1 MKAIHVHEF
10 GDPEVMV
17 LEDAADPTPGA
28 GQILVDVKAAGVNPV
43 DTTFRSGA
51 HPLSKSLALPW
62 TPGVD
67 AAGDVVAVGEGVS
80 GFSPGDR
87 VFGAA
92 VSGSYAEKALLSSL
106 RTANLPEG
114 LSYEEGASLPVVL
127 YTAYYALIYKA
138 GLKAGETV
146 LIHAGAGGV
155 GCMGVQIAKAAGA
168 RVITTVSSE
177 EKAAFCREFGADVVI
192 NYREEDFAERCL
204 AETDGRG
211 VDSVI
216 EMVAVENFG
225 DDCRAVKKYGCIVVL
240 GAGTGKNPVG
250 SVNYPPFYSKDIDV
264 RGLSLFNSDPVFP
277 EMIRQLDLM
286 LADGRVRASVGETMP
301 LAEAPRSHDVLMTG
315 KIFGKIVLTMGG

>member
-67 AAGDVVAVGEGVS
+67 AAGDVLAVGEGVS
-80 GFSPGDR
+80 GFAPGDR

-106 RTANLPEG
+106 RTAKLPG
-114 LSYEEGASLPVVL
+114 NLSYEEGASLPVVL

-138 GLKAGETV
+138 QLKAGETV

-155 GCMGVQIAKAAGA
+155 GCMGIQIAKAAGA

-177 EKAAFCREFGADVVI
+177 EKAAFCREFGADVVV

-301 LAEAPRSHDVLMTG
+301 LGEAPRAHDLLMTG

>member
-10 GDPEVMV
+10 GGPEVMV

-28 GQILVDVKAAGVNPV
+28 GQILLDVKAAGVNPV

-67 AAGDVVAVGEGVS
+67 AAGDVLAVGEGVS
-80 GFSPGDR
+80 GFAPGDR

-92 VSGSYAEKALLSSL
+92 MSGSYAEKALLNPL
-106 RTANLPEG
+106 RTAKLPEG
-114 LSYEEGASLPVVL
+114 LSFEEGASLPVVL

-155 GCMGVQIAKAAGA
+155 GCMGIQIAKAAGA

-177 EKAAFCREFGADVVI
+177 EKAAFCRGFGADVVV
-192 NYREEDFAERCL
+192 NYREEDVAERCL
-204 AETDGRG
+204 AETGGVG

-216 EMVAVENFG
+216 EMVAAENF
-225 DDCRAVKKYGCIVVL
+225 DADCRAVKKYGTIVVL

-301 LAEAPRSHDVLMTG
+301 LADAPRAHDVLMTG
-315 KIFGKIVLTMGG
+315 KVFGKIVLTTGG

>member
-10 GDPEVMV
+10 GGPEVMA

-62 TPGVD
+62 TPGID
-67 AAGDVVAVGEGVS
+67 AAGDVLAAGEGVS
-80 GFSPGDR
+80 GFAPGDR

-92 VSGSYAEKALLSSL
+92 VSGAYAEKAILNPF
-106 RTANLPEG
+106 RTAKLSEG

-138 GLKAGETV
+138 QIKAGETV

-155 GCMGVQIAKAAGA
+155 GCMGIQIAKAAGA
-168 RVITTVSSE
+168 RVITTVSTE

-192 NYREEDFAERCL
+192 NYREEDFADRCL
-204 AETDGRG
+204 AETDGVG

-216 EMVAVENFG
+216 EMVAVENF
-225 DDCRAVKKYGCIVVL
+225 DADCRAVKKYGTIVVL

-277 EMIRQLDLM
+277 EMIRQLDFM

-301 LAEAPRSHDVLMTG
+301 LADAPRAHDVLMTG
-315 KIFGKIVLTMGG
+315 KVFGKIVLTMGG

>member
-17 LEDAADPTPGA
+17 LEDAAHPTPGA

-67 AAGDVVAVGEGVS
+67 AAGDVLAVGEGVS

-87 VFGAA
+87 VFGLA

-106 RTANLPEG
+106 RTAKLPDN

-155 GCMGVQIAKAAGA
+155 GCMGIQIAKAAGA

-177 EKAAFCREFGADVVI
+177 EKAAFCREFGADVVV

-277 EMIRQLDLM
+277 EMIRQLGLM

-301 LAEAPRSHDVLMTG
+301 LADAARAHDLLMTG

>member
-10 GDPEVMV
+10 GGPEVMV

-51 HPLSKSLALPW
+51 HPLSKTLALPW

-67 AAGDVVAVGEGVS
+67 AAGDVLAVGEGVS
-80 GFSPGDR
+80 GFAPGDR

-92 VSGSYAEKALLSSL
+92 MSGSYAEKTLLNPL
-106 RTANLPEG
+106 RTAKLSDN

-138 GLKAGETV
+138 QIKAGETV

-155 GCMGVQIAKAAGA
+155 GCMGIQIAKAAGA

-177 EKAAFCREFGADVVI
+177 EKAAFCRGFGADMVV
-192 NYREEDFAERCL
+192 NYREEDVAERCL
-204 AETDGRG
+204 AETGGVG

-216 EMVAVENFG
+216 EMVAAENF
-225 DDCRAVKKYGCIVVL
+225 DADCRAVKKYGTIVVL

-301 LAEAPRSHDVLMTG
+301 LADAPRAHDVLMTG
-315 KIFGKIVLTMGG
+315 KVFGKIVLTMGG

>member
-10 GDPEVMV
+10 GGPEVMV

-28 GQILVDVKAAGVNPV
+28 GQILLDVKAAGVNPV

-67 AAGDVVAVGEGVS
+67 AAGDVTAVGEGVS
-80 GFSPGDR
+80 GFAPGDR

-92 VSGSYAEKALLSSL
+92 MSGSYAEKALLNPL
-106 RTANLPEG
+106 RTAKLPEG
-114 LSYEEGASLPVVL
+114 LSFEEGASLPVVL

-155 GCMGVQIAKAAGA
+155 GCMGIQIAKAAGA

-177 EKAAFCREFGADVVI
+177 EKAAFCRGFGADVVI
-192 NYREEDFAERCL
+192 NYREEDVAERCL
-204 AETDGRG
+204 AETGGVG

-216 EMVAVENFG
+216 EMVAAENF
-225 DDCRAVKKYGCIVVL
+225 DADCRAVKKYGTIVVL

-277 EMIRQLDLM
+277 EMIRQLGLM

-301 LAEAPRSHDVLMTG
+301 LADAPRAHDVLMTG
-315 KIFGKIVLTMGG
+315 KVFGKIVLTTGG

>member
-10 GDPEVMV
+10 GGPEVMT
-17 LEDAADPTPGA
+17 LEAAAEPTPSA
-28 GQILVDVKAAGVNPV
+28 GEMLVRVRAAGVNPV

-62 TPGVD
+62 TPGID
-67 AAGDVVAVGEGVS
+67 AAGEVLAAGEGVE

-87 VFGAA
+87 VFGSAL
-92 VSGSYAEKALLSSL
+92 SGSYAEKALLNPSRSARL
-106 RTANLPEG
+106 PDNL
-114 LSYEEGASLPVVL
+114 SWEEGASFPVVL

-138 GLKAGETV
+138 RVKAGETV

-155 GCMGVQIAKAAGA
+155 GCMAIQIAKAAGA

-177 EKAAFCREFGADVVI
+177 EKAAFCRGFGADVII

-204 AETDGRG
+204 AETGGRG
-211 VDSVI
+211 VDAVV
-216 EMVAVENFG
+216 EMVATENFD

-250 SVNYPPFYSKDIDV
+250 SVNYPPFYSRDIDV
-264 RGLSLFNSDPVFP
+264 RGMSLFNSDPVFP
-277 EMIRQLDLM
+277 EMVRQIDL
-286 LADGRVRASVGETMP
+286 LLGDGRVRAVVGKKMP
-301 LAEAPRSHDVLMTG
+301 LAEAARAHETLMTG
-315 KIFGKIVLTMGG
+315 EVFGKIVLTVEG

>member
-67 AAGDVVAVGEGVS
+67 AAGDVLAVGDGVS
-80 GFSPGDR
+80 GFAPGDR

-106 RTANLPEG
+106 RTAKLPEG

-138 GLKAGETV
+138 QLKAGETV

-155 GCMGVQIAKAAGA
+155 GCMGIQIAKAAGA

-177 EKAAFCREFGADVVI
+177 EKAAFCRGFGADVVV

-277 EMIRQLDLM
+277 EMIRQLGLM

-301 LAEAPRSHDVLMTG
+301 LGEAPRAHDLLMTG

>member
-10 GDPEVMV
+10 GGPDVMV
-17 LEDAADPTPGA
+17 LEDAADPTPSA
-28 GQILVDVKAAGVNPV
+28 GEILVDVKAAGVNPV

-51 HPLSKSLALPW
+51 HPLSRGLALPW

-67 AAGDVVAVGEGVS
+67 AAGDVVATGEGVS

-92 VSGSYAEKALLSSL
+92 VGGSYAEKAILHPL
-106 RTANLPEG
+106 RAAKLPEN
-114 LSYEEGASLPVVL
+114 LSYAEGASLPVVL

-138 GLKAGETV
+138 QLKPGETV

-155 GCMGVQIAKAAGA
+155 GCMGIQIAKAAGG
-168 RVITTVSSE
+168 RVITTVSSA
-177 EKAAFCREFGADVVI
+177 EKARFCRDLGADVVV

-211 VDSVI
+211 VDSVV
-216 EMVAVENFG
+216 EMVAVENF
-225 DDCRAVKKYGCIVVL
+225 DADCRAVKKYGCIVVL
-240 GAGTGKNPVG
+240 GAGTGKSLTG

-264 RGLSLFNSDPVFP
+264 RGMSLFNADPVFP
-277 EMIRQLDLM
+277 EMVRQLAPM

-301 LAEAPRSHDVLMTG
+301 LGAAARAHDLLMTG
-315 KIFGKIVLTMGG
+315 KIFGKIVLTMDG

>member
-17 LEDAADPTPGA
+17 FEDAADPSPGA

-67 AAGDVVAVGEGVS
+67 AAGDVLAVGEGVS
-80 GFSPGDR
+80 GFAPGDR

-106 RTANLPEG
+106 RTAKLPG
-114 LSYEEGASLPVVL
+114 NLSYEEGASLPVVL

-138 GLKAGETV
+138 QLKAGETV

-155 GCMGVQIAKAAGA
+155 GCMGIQIAKAAGA

-177 EKAAFCREFGADVVI
+177 EKAAFCREFGADVVV

-204 AETDGRG
+204 TETDGRG

-301 LAEAPRSHDVLMTG
+301 LGEAPRAHDLLMTG

>member
-67 AAGDVVAVGEGVS
+67 AAGDVLAVGEGVS
-80 GFSPGDR
+80 GFAPGDR

-106 RTANLPEG
+106 RTANLPDN

-155 GCMGVQIAKAAGA
+155 GCMGIQIAKAAGA

-177 EKAAFCREFGADVVI
+177 EKAAFCREFGADVVV

-277 EMIRQLDLM
+277 EMIRQLALM

-301 LAEAPRSHDVLMTG
+301 LAEAPRSHDLLMTG
-315 KIFGKIVLTMGG
+315 KVFGKIVLTMGG

>member
-1 MKAIHVHEF
+1 MKVIHVHEF

-17 LEDAADPTPGA
+17 LEDAADPTPGP

-67 AAGDVVAVGEGVS
+67 AAGDVLAVGEGVR
-80 GFSPGDR
+80 GFSPNER
-87 VFGAA
+87 VFGVA
-92 VSGSYAEKALLSSL
+92 VSGSYAEKAILNPL
-106 RTANLPEG
+106 RTAKLPDSF
-114 LSYEEGASLPVVL
+114 SYEEGASLPVVL

-138 GLKAGETV
+138 GIKAGETV

-155 GCMGVQIAKAAGA
+155 GCMGIQIAKAAGV

-177 EKAAFCREFGADVVI
+177 DKAAFCREFGADVVI
-192 NYREEDFAERCL
+192 NYREEDFADRCL

-216 EMVAVENFG
+216 EMVAAENF
-225 DDCRAVKKYGCIVVL
+225 DADCRAVKKYGCIVVL

-277 EMIRQLDLM
+277 EMVRHLGL
-286 LADGRVRASVGETMP
+286 LLPDGRVRASVGETIP
-301 LAEAPRSHDVLMTG
+301 LAEAARAHDLLMTG
-315 KIFGKIVLTMGG
+315 NIFGKIVLTMGN

>member
-67 AAGDVVAVGEGVS
+67 AAGDVLAVGEGVS

-87 VFGAA
+87 VFGLA

-106 RTANLPEG
+106 RTAKLPEG

-155 GCMGVQIAKAAGA
+155 GCMGIQIAKAAGA
-168 RVITTVSSE
+168 HVITTVSSG
-177 EKAAFCREFGADVVI
+177 EKAAFCREFGADVVV

-277 EMIRQLDLM
+277 EMVRQLNPM

-301 LAEAPRSHDVLMTG
+301 LVEAPRAHDLLMTG

>member
-10 GDPEVMV
+10 GAPEVMV

-80 GFSPGDR
+80 GFAPGDR
-87 VFGAA
+87 VFGLA
-92 VSGSYAEKALLSSL
+92 VSGAYAEKTLLSSL
-106 RTANLPEG
+106 RTAKLPEG

-138 GLKAGETV
+138 QLRAGETV

-155 GCMGVQIAKAAGA
+155 GCMGLQIAKAAGA

-277 EMIRQLDLM
+277 EMVRQLNPM

-301 LAEAPRSHDVLMTG
+301 LAEAASAHDLLMTG

>member
-1 MKAIHVHEF
+1 MKTIHVHEF

-17 LEDAADPTPGA
+17 LEEAADPAPAA

-62 TPGVD
+62 TPGID
-67 AAGDVVAVGEGVS
+67 AAGDVIAVGDGVS
-80 GFSPGDR
+80 AFSPGDR
-87 VFGAA
+87 VFGSAT
-92 VSGSYAEKALLSSL
+92 SGAYAEKALLNPF
-106 RTANLPEG
+106 RTAKLPDN

-138 GLKAGETV
+138 GIKAGETV

-155 GCMGVQIAKAAGA
+155 GCLGIQIAKAAGA

-177 EKAAFCREFGADVVI
+177 DKAAFCRQFDADVVI

-211 VDSVI
+211 VDSVV
-216 EMVAVENFG
+216 EMVAVENFDG
-225 DDCRAVKKYGCIVVL
+225 DCRAVKKYGRIVVL

-264 RGLSLFNSDPVFP
+264 RGMSLFNSDPVFP
-277 EMIRQLDLM
+277 EMVRQLDLM

-301 LAEAPRSHDVLMTG
+301 LAEAARSHDVLMTG
-315 KIFGKIVLTMGG
+315 KVFGKIVLTMGG